1 MRNGQN
7 PYFQA
12 EENINTINSIKEI
25 SEKLDEENDGKKK
38 TKLMMEMML
47 RGLQLQCTGV
57 PDRF

>member
-7 PYFQA
+7 PYFQV
-12 EENINTINSIKEI
+12 EENVNTINSIKEI

-47 RGLQLQCTGV
+47 RGLQLQL
-57 PDRF
+57 